1 MKPVRVERKVHC
13 PLGTYRPLSGRIP
26 AHENLVI
33 PQPQLT
39 TPVVTA
45 FFDAYVNET
54 VALLAARALHPDGTT
69 EARSK
74 WGQVLRSHGPPARPG

>member
-1 MKPVRVERKVHC
+1 
-13 PLGTYRPLSGRIP
+13 
-26 AHENLVI
+26 
-33 PQPQLT
+33 
-39 TPVVTA
+39 VVTA